1 MIYWFTGQPAHGK
14 TILAKKLSYWLTE
27 NKHTLPFMIDGDDMR
42 ELFSNKDYSI
52 KGRVENVGTAQRIAH
67 YLHNQGKDVIV
78 ALIAPYIDQREDF
91 KTLLSGNVTEI
102 YVHTGETRERDHFKA
117 IAYVAPSNNFIDID
131 TTIDT
136 PDESFQKIINTL
148 PKKYPEGS
156 LLNELPPSDYQLD
169 N

>member
-14 TILAKKLSYWLTE
+14 TVLAKKLSYWLNE

-78 ALIAPYIDQREDF
+78 ALVSPYIDQREEF
-91 KTLLSGNVTEI
+91 KKLLGDNLVEI
-102 YVHTGETRERDHFKA
+102 YVHTTDTRERDHFKA
-117 IAYVAPSNNFIDID
+117 EAYIAPKDNFIDID
-131 TTIDT
+131 TTDDT
-136 PDESFQKIINTL
+136 PEQSYK
-148 PKKYPEGS
+148 E
-156 LLNELPPSDYQLD
+156 LLSQL
-169 N
+169 